1 VLAVID
7 ARVSRRKFVSG
18 AGGLTAAVMLAPD
31 AMAWWGRRGP
41 TLRGGQFAEGVL
53 SGDPTP
59 NGITLWTR
67 VADVE
72 HRGSVELQV
81 AKDPEFRR
89 VVARDFIETGSW
101 NAHSVKA
108 RVTRLRPYEQYY
120 YRFSTR
126 DETSPVGRFRTA
138 LPPDSNQPVRFA
150 FFSCQDFT
158 FGYYTAHA
166 LLAQE
171 DVDFV
176 LNLGDYIYAEA
187 YHSAGSPSGGV
198 RTDPVGESITLDQ
211 YRGKYATYRSDA
223 NLRQVHSQ
231 FPMISIWDDHEV
243 VDNYAGGAGD
253 TGGLAPEL
261 KYSLARKDAGYRAFF
276 ESMPTYGYGY
286 PGNGS
291 RWKRPSRI
299 YRSMRFGRNVD
310 LILLDER
317 QYRADQP
324 CGDPFLGPACE
335 GLEDPRNFLGPEQL
349 DWTKR
354 RLSSSSANWK
364 VLANQVMIERTYF
377 PSGDIINFDSWMG
390 YPYERAQLLGHIRDK
405 GIKDVVFV
413 TGDIH
418 TFVAGDVRFADTD
431 TTPVAT
437 EFVGGSITSQGLG
450 EGGGGVLPGADPFN
464 PKTPTGVILA
474 LQSVNP
480 WVKNAD
486 FDHHGYGLAE
496 ATEAGFACQLKR
508 VAGIKTPTSSALPV
522 GEFQYQVA
530 RGNPSILG

>member
-1 VLAVID
+1 MND
-7 ARVSRRKFVSG
+7 AKVSRRRFVSG
-18 AGGLTAAVMLAPD
+18 AGGLSAAVLVAPN
-31 AMAWWGRRGP
+31 AMASRGWHGRRGP
-41 TLRGGQFAEGVL
+41 TLRGGKFAEGVL

-59 NGITLWTR
+59 YGITLWTR

-72 HRGSVELQV
+72 HHGSVELQV
-81 AKDPEFRR
+81 AKDPGFRR
-89 VVARDFIETGSW
+89 IVAREFIQAGSW
-101 NAHSVKA
+101 SGYAVKA
-108 RVTRLRPYEQYY
+108 RVEWLRPHEQYW

-198 RTDPVGESITLDQ
+198 RTDPVGESISLDQ
-211 YRGKYATYRSDA
+211 YRAKYAAYRSDP

-231 FPMISIWDDHEV
+231 FPMISIWDDHELQ
-243 VDNYAGGAGD
+243 DDYAGGAGP

-261 KYSLARKDAGYRAFF
+261 RYSLARKDAAYRAFF
-276 ESMPTYGYGY
+276 ESMPTYGY
-286 PGNGS
+286 S
-291 RWKRPSRI
+291 RKRPNRI
-299 YRSMRFGRNVD
+299 YQSMRFGKNVD

-324 CGDPFLGPACE
+324 CGDAFLAPACE
-335 GLEDPRNFLGPEQL
+335 GLEDPRTLLGAEQL
-349 DWTKR
+349 DWAKR
-354 RLSSSSANWK
+354 QLSSSRANWK
-364 VLANQVMIERTYF
+364 VIANEVMIERTYF
-377 PSGDIINFDSWMG
+377 PGGAIINFDSWMG
-390 YPYERAQLLGHIRDK
+390 YPHERGQLLGHIRDK

-418 TFVAGDVRFADTD
+418 TFVAGDVRVADTD
-431 TTPVAT
+431 ATPVAT

-464 PKTPTGVILA
+464 PRTPTGIVLA
-474 LQSVNP
+474 LKSVNP
-480 WVKNAD
+480 WVKAAD
-486 FDHHGYGLAE
+486 FDRHGYGLAE
-496 ATEAGFACQLKR
+496 ATETGFSCQLKR
-508 VAGIKTPTSSALPV
+508 VAGIKTPTSSQLPI
-522 GEFQYQVA
+522 GEFDYQVA
-530 RGNPSILG
+530 RGHPSIL